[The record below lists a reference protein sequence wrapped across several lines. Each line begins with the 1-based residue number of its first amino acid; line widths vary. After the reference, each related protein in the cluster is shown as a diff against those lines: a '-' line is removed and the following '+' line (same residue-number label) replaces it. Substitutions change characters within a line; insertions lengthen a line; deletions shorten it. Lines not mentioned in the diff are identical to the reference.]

1 MLFDS
6 HAHFN
11 IDKKAEADLEKLA
24 AGIEGSELS
33 YVMNIGVDLETSF
46 LACEQAKRYPW
57 CYATV
62 GVHPQDVHKMDDE
75 ELYALKTLAMEDKV
89 KAIGEIGLDYFHM
102 GATEDKEEQKEW
114 FRKQIRLANEISMP
128 IAIHCREA
136 DGDCLEILKQEG
148 AFSKE
153 RIAKFPARES
163 VNGIGEKDARV
174 LLHCYS
180 GSSELAEEYVKLGAT
195 ISIAGPV
202 TFKNAKKQVKTV
214 ERIPIEFL
222 LAETDSPFLTPEP
235 HRGERNTPL
244 NVKFVVAKFAEIK
257 GITYE
262 EAASITCRNAK
273 RFYGIED

>member
-1 MLFDS
+1 
-6 HAHFN
+6 
-11 IDKKAEADLEKLA
+11 
-24 AGIEGSELS
+24 
-33 YVMNIGVDLETSF
+33 
-46 LACEQAKRYPW
+46 
-57 CYATV
+57 
-62 GVHPQDVHKMDDE
+62 
-75 ELYALKTLAMEDKV
+75 
-89 KAIGEIGLDYFHM
+89 
-102 GATEDKEEQKEW
+102 
-114 FRKQIRLANEISMP
+114 MP